1 MHKVIFSIINLL
13 QQNGSKTPPVAIGEA
28 CSKPASRR
36 NTKCWGQTFFLGE
49 YHTQVQNSAP
59 MRLALDRRAR
69 GSKLLCPHTMLRL
82 AALRGDAHS
91 VCPTLVKPV
100 KTARV

>member
-36 NTKCWGQTFFLGE
+36 DTKGWGQTFFLGE
-49 YHTQVQNSAP
+49 YIVRFSLWFGLVSSVAHPGSS
-59 MRLALDRRAR
+59 LLD
-69 GSKLLCPHTMLRL
+69 
-82 AALRGDAHS
+82 
-91 VCPTLVKPV
+91 
-100 KTARV
+100 